1 MPMSN
6 PTELSKEIPQD
17 IDDPLMID
25 KDQIEMLSLE
35 HDKEADSETNEPEPV
50 IDHL

>member
-6 PTELSKEIPQD
+6 PTELSKETPQE
-17 IDDPLMID
+17 IDDPVMID

-35 HDKEADSETNEPEPV
+35 HDNEADSERDEPEPV